1 MHPDICPRYPSR
13 RTPSGVPNESGS
25 DRCANTEPE
34 PDHPGPELEARHGW
48 RAPYHPPDPP
58 QHDPHALRPDPGLKA
73 DPNVFASLPPAG
85 DAAGASAQ
93 EELSVP
99 VEGLVYVLDRL
110 PDPRGKK
117 SVVGVHREG
126 EESIRPLVDRVDL
139 FAFRSRQAFARLVSD
154 YYGLQV
160 QVVMGHLALVL
171 DTLERAQP
179 LASPASPVEL
189 TSERREAARELLAAP
204 DLLERVGAA
213 AEALGY
219 VGEER
224 NKRLA
229 YLIATSRLLPKPLS
243 AILLAPSGCGKS
255 GLLEAVEALLP
266 PEHVVF
272 LSRLTPQ
279 ALFYAGPDQ
288 LRHKLVLVDEH
299 EGASEAD
306 YSIRT
311 LQSKGFLTLRSPG
324 RGEVRVEGPI
334 SLMSGT
340 TSSDLNPENLSRCL
354 ELALDDSPAQTRRIH
369 EAQRRAWAG
378 KRPPKL
384 DRQPFRDAQ
393 RLLESVPVV
402 IPFAE
407 QLRFPARTTHDR
419 RGNQKLLGLVAAHAL
434 LHQRQRE
441 RDARGQVLA
450 APADYAAVYELLL
463 PVVRE
468 DLDGLSP
475 RAARAYRELAE
486 RGRQTRRD
494 LSNTLGWSYNTA
506 KRALAELVAQELVTE
521 AESGPPAVYRVLE
534 ANALGTTSDLT
545 PPTALGA

>member
-1 MHPDICPRYPSR
+1 M
-13 RTPSGVPNESGS
+13 
-25 DRCANTEPE
+25 
-34 PDHPGPELEARHGW
+34 
-48 RAPYHPPDPP
+48 
-58 QHDPHALRPDPGLKA
+58 
-73 DPNVFASLPPAG
+73 FASLPPAG

-354 ELALDDSPAQTRRIH
+354 ELA
-369 EAQRRAWAG
+369 
-378 KRPPKL
+378 
-384 DRQPFRDAQ
+384 
-393 RLLESVPVV
+393 
-402 IPFAE
+402 
-407 QLRFPARTTHDR
+407 
-419 RGNQKLLGLVAAHAL
+419 
-434 LHQRQRE
+434 
-441 RDARGQVLA
+441 
-450 APADYAAVYELLL
+450 
-463 PVVRE
+463 
-468 DLDGLSP
+468 
-475 RAARAYRELAE
+475 
-486 RGRQTRRD
+486 
-494 LSNTLGWSYNTA
+494 
-506 KRALAELVAQELVTE
+506 
-521 AESGPPAVYRVLE
+521 
-534 ANALGTTSDLT
+534 
-545 PPTALGA
+545 